1 MALDRRTFI
10 LAGGGAVASYSTP
23 TGAAAGTRRPNL
35 LFLFSDQHSSDMLGC
50 YGNRQIITPN
60 LDRLASE
67 GVRFGHCISNSPVC
81 SPYRAILM
89 SGQHPLYNGV
99 FSNDVC
105 ILHNVQHFAEVLR
118 DGGYRTGYIGKW
130 HLYGGDR
137 NRPIPPGPDRLGF
150 DDTFLSDNCTLKF
163 GPKDSYY
170 WNSDGQKTL
179 YREWQPNGQARQAV
193 DFLEAQSPDRPF
205 ALFVSVHPPHNFGPE
220 HYKTEPELMA
230 QYDPAAI
237 RLRPNVADTPEI
249 RAWYR
254 GHMAMIT
261 GVDQAFGRVL
271 DKLREKK
278 LDANTIVVFTADHG
292 DLLRSHERPWPKSF
306 PEAESC
312 RVPLLVR
319 WPGRLP
325 AGRTS
330 DLLIGTLDLM
340 PTLLALTG
348 AAVPP
353 TCQGQNLSR
362 AILNGDS
369 HAVESV
375 PLFYFEPSWRG
386 VYTHR
391 YTYAVGEP
399 GQQISWDVLYDR
411 ERDPW
416 EQKNLF
422 GATGQRGLQ
431 HKMDD
436 LTRSWMRN
444 FKDDFA
450 PGSELMRVCFQ
461 TDTSQPVVKFSK
473 DGRIPGR
480 PIDLLK
486 RSAR

>member
-1 MALDRRTFI
+1 MLTRRDLIKT
-10 LAGGGAVASYSTP
+10 ACAAEACSAAR
-23 TGAAAGTRRPNL
+23 GAAPEARRPNL
-35 LFLFSDQHSSDMLGC
+35 VFIFSDQHSSDMLGC
-50 YGNRQIITPN
+50 YGNRQVLTPN

-67 GVRFGHCISNSPVC
+67 GVRFGHCISNTPVC

-99 FSNDVC
+99 FCNDVS
-105 ILHNVQHFAEVLR
+105 ILHNARHFAEVLR
-118 DGGYRTGYIGKW
+118 DSGYRTGYVGKW
-130 HLYGGDR
+130 HLFGGDR
-137 NRPIPPGPDRLGF
+137 NRPIPSGPDRLGF
-150 DDTFLSDNCTLKF
+150 DELFLSDNCSLKF

-170 WNSDGQKTL
+170 WNAEGQKTL
-179 YREWQPNGQARQAV
+179 YNEWQPYGQARQAV
-193 DFLEAQSPDRPF
+193 EFLEAQSADRPF

-237 RLRPNVADTPEI
+237 RLRPNVKDTPEI
-249 RAWYR
+249 REWYR

-278 LDANTIVVFTADHG
+278 LDNNTIVVFTADHG
-292 DLLRSHERPWPKSF
+292 DLLRSHGRPWPKSF

-319 WPGRLP
+319 WPKHLS

-340 PTLLALTG
+340 PTLLSLMG
-348 AAVPP
+348 AAVPS
-353 TCQGQNLSR
+353 TCQGRNLSR
-362 AILNGDS
+362 AVLDGDS

-375 PLFYFEPSWRG
+375 PLFYFEPCWRG

-391 YTYAVGEP
+391 YTYSFGEP
-399 GQQISWDVLYDR
+399 GQTLSWDVLYDR
-411 ERDPW
+411 ERDPS

-422 GATGQRGLQ
+422 GVADQRGLQ
-431 HKMDD
+431 RKMDD
-436 LTRSWMRN
+436 LTRSWMRK
-444 FKDDFA
+444 FDDDFA
-450 PGSELMRVCFQ
+450 PTSELMRVCFHTQ
-461 TDTSQPVVKFSK
+461 TELPVVKFSK

-486 RSAR
+486 KSAQ